1 MRGSATEAAVLA
13 MGLAAR
19 HSTPG
24 MDTGTTAADTAG
36 GTEDMAGAMVDGAAA
51 LAAALDG
58 ASDLAGADSGIRSGG
73 DRAGASVG
81 ERRTHII
88 TTRIHTIRIGHRMAR
103 PTLTTTTIGA
113 VPTARPATMQRPAT
127 HLTTMIPPT
136 ARTTAAG
143 ISTAMTAPCPS
154 EEHRNRIRPA
164 RILRCLGRRFSFT

>member
-1 MRGSATEAAVLA
+1 MRDSATEAAVLA

-19 HSTPG
+19 HFTPG
-24 MDTGTTAADTAG
+24 MATDITA
-36 GTEDMAGAMVDGAAA
+36 DMAGAVVDTAGAMAAGAAG
-51 LAAALDG
+51 LAAASDG

-81 ERRTHII
+81 ERLTHTI

-103 PTLTTTTIGA
+103 LTPTTTGA
-113 VPTARPATMQRPAT
+113 VPIARPATMQRPATHLTT

-143 ISTAMTAPCPS
+143 I
-154 EEHRNRIRPA
+154 
-164 RILRCLGRRFSFT
+164 